1 MTIFIGGCYVP
12 SQMGGLFSIV
22 FTTKK
27 NSFFHHVFITVYFF
41 TTFHFFTIFS
51 PFFPVVYIPHY
62 HSSCKKK
69 MENTEQLATGVHG
82 LHDKGLGV
90 DIGELCTVS

>member
-1 MTIFIGGCYVP
+1 VGAMFPVKWVVYFP
-12 SQMGGLFSIV
+12 LFLPQ
-22 FTTKK
+22 KK

>member
-27 NSFFHHVFITVYFF
+27 TFFFTMFLSQFIFF

-69 MENTEQLATGVHG
+69 MENTEQLATGVHR

>member
-27 NSFFHHVFITVYFF
+27 KQLFSPCFYHSLFFYHIP
-41 TTFHFFTIFS
+41 FFTIFS